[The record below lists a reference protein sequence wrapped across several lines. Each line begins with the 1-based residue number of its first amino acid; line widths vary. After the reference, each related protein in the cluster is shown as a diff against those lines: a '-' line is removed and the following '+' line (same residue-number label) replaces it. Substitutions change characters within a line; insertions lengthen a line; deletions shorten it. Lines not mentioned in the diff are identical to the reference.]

1 MNTPKR
7 HREFL
12 RYKNL
17 SKDSIVTRYEIRKD
31 RMTICFKNNSVYLYT
46 NQTVTPENIAK
57 MKTLA
62 TAGKGLGTFITA
74 NVKDKYE
81 RKVR

>member
-17 SKDSIVTRYEIRKD
+17 SKQSTVSRYEIRKD
-31 RMTICFKNNSVYLYT
+31 MVTVKFTDGSCYLYT
-46 NQTVTPENIAK
+46 NQTATPENISK

-62 TAGKGLGTFITA
+62 AAGKGLGTFITST
-74 NVKDKYE
+74 VKDLYE